1 MSTAFLRRVARPGV
15 LAAVVV
21 AGLGIPAHAG
31 AAATETETVNRTVA
45 FTPGATLTV
54 RNFSGRVT
62 ITGSDRRDVSV
73 QAVRRAPRE
82 RLERITLDVRAD
94 GGGAVVE
101 ANSQAEPR
109 QHDENVVET
118 DLTIEVP
125 REANLDV
132 ETFSSPV
139 IVHDVTGS
147 RHRVKTFSG
156 DQQLQGVTG
165 PVDAEAFSGSIDMAP
180 TWKDGNKLDL
190 HTFSGHIEV
199 QVPPSAAASVEFDT
213 FSGDFASDLP
223 LTVRTREKRSMRA
236 DLAGNGSAAGLVRMH
251 TFSGDARVRK

>member
-1 MSTAFLRRVARPGV
+1 M
-15 LAAVVV
+15 
-21 AGLGIPAHAG
+21 
-31 AAATETETVNRTVA
+31 
-45 FTPGATLTV
+45 
-54 RNFSGRVT
+54 
-62 ITGSDRRDVSV
+62 

-94 GGGAVVE
+94 GGGAVIE
-101 ANSQAEPR
+101 ANAQAEPGR
-109 QHDENVVET
+109 SDENIVES

-125 REANLDV
+125 READLDV

-139 IVHDVTGS
+139 IVHDVTGT

-165 PVDAEAFSGSIDMAP
+165 PVDAEAFSGSIAMSP
-180 TWKDGNKLDL
+180 MWKDGDKLDL

-199 QVPPSAAASVEFDT
+199 QVPPSAAASVEFET
-213 FSGDFASDLP
+213 FSGDFAGVLP
-223 LTVRTREKRSMRA
+223 LTVRSRQKRAMRA
-236 DLAGNGSAAGLVRMH
+236 DLAGTGSAAGLVRMH